1 MSYYKKGT
9 PIGHQDFLGNEIC
22 AGDVCMTDAGKRLTI
37 DEQGRAIDS
46 NGKVVIVKD
55 FTVLTVINGAAAD
68 FSAKPKPAP
77 RSGNPGGRPNKTGL
91 TQIANISVRLY
102 GVSGAEARKVAEDAG
117 MVVVCHKGKACITTD
132 DLPRFKEL
140 LREKYGPRK
149 AEPVQDV
156 PLPPAPVPEPEFDPA
171 PDPMPIPVEY
181 DKDGRH
187 YVDFTGKTLQELI
200 PEESPR
206 TFGKADAFLILTDQD
221 LADELRRRG
230 FEVCAVKHIQL

>member
-37 DEQGRAIDS
+37 DEQGRALDS

-68 FSAKPKPAP
+68 FSARPKPAP

-91 TQIANISVRLY
+91 TQIANISVRHY
-102 GVSGAEARKVAEDAG
+102 GVSGAEASKVAEDAG
-117 MVVVCHKGKACITTD
+117 MVVVCRKGKACITTD

-140 LREKYGPRK
+140 LREKYSNPRK
-149 AEPVQDV
+149 AEPVVDV
-156 PLPPAPVPEPEFDPA
+156 PLPPAPVPE

-187 YVDFTGKTLQELI
+187 YVDFTGRPLQELI

-206 TFGKADAFLILTDQD
+206 TLSKADAFLILTDQD